1 MNIGFT
7 YDLKDDYL
15 AAGMAPDL
23 AAEFDAR
30 DTIDAI
36 DAAIRAA
43 GHRCDRIG
51 TARSLMARLLKG
63 DRWDLVFNI
72 AESTGGFGREALVPA
87 LLESY
92 DIPCTMSDPLVCA
105 VTLHKSS
112 AKRVLR
118 DAGIPTP
125 RFAIVESLADV
136 ATIGSAPGTATGRDA
151 AAEAAALRF
160 PLFAKPIAEGS
171 SKGIEGNARCADR
184 RELERLCR
192 HLLER
197 YRQPV
202 LVEEFL
208 PGREV
213 TVGLLGTGERAR
225 AVGVEEV
232 TMLAGAEQGVYSYK
246 NKVDW
251 EGKVQ
256 CTLATGPIAAEASE
270 LAVRTWRALG
280 ARDCGRVDLR
290 ADPTGRLQVIEVN
303 PLPGLRP
310 GYSDLC
316 LIWEFQ
322 GLKYPDLIAQILD
335 SALERVRHV

>member
-1 MNIGFT
+1 MRIGFT

-36 DAAIRAA
+36 DAAIVAA
-43 GHRCDRIG
+43 GHTCDRIG
-51 TARSLMARLLKG
+51 SARALMARLSRG

-87 LLESY
+87 LLEAF

-105 VTLHKSS
+105 VTLHKAS
-112 AKRVLR
+112 AKRILR

-125 RFAIVESLADV
+125 RFAVVESMDDLARLDER
-136 ATIGSAPGTATGRDA
+136 GDR
-151 AAEAAALRF
+151 ALRY

-171 SKGIEGNARCADR
+171 SKGIEGNAKCSTPAD
-184 RELERLCR
+184 LGRLCR

-213 TVGLLGTGERAR
+213 TVGVLGTGDRAR

-232 TMLAGAEQGVYSYK
+232 TMLEGAEQGVYSFK

-256 CTLATGPIAAEASE
+256 CTLATGPIAEQAGR
-270 LAVRTWRALG
+270 LAVQTWRVLG

-290 ADPTGRLQVIEVN
+290 ADATGNLQVIEVN

-322 GLKYPDLIAQILD
+322 GFKYNDLIRQVIE
-335 SALERVRHV
+335 SASERTEPRA